1 MSINEATLLNK
12 VKKIV
17 GIQDEEWNAAGFSGG
32 ITRNLAKDILE
43 EYVRDLCVRYKYT
56 FLQGKYTSDNTD
68 KTRKLNVYND
78 DKAIIWED
86 NFLEYKWGKIGE
98 IELKI
103 KPLGD
108 IEALKW
114 TDSNAIR
121 YGYFEVIESKGL
133 LVVRLLTALSGS
145 VVTAVM
151 KKVPSFKFFP
161 KEFERMFI
169 YMLAEEL
176 TMLKQKNNDE
186 GARLAF
192 LEKLNRKE
200 EMVSQSWVEMAE
212 SETDV
217 VHLTPYSGKTFY
229 KSGRSTA
236 R

>member
-1 MSINEATLLNK
+1 MSINEATLLSK

-32 ITRNLAKDILE
+32 LTRNLAQDLLQ
-43 EYVRDLCVRYKYT
+43 EYVRDICVRYKYT
-56 FLQGKYTSDNTD
+56 FLQGKYTSDSTD
-68 KTRKLNVYND
+68 KTRKITIYND
-78 DKAIIWED
+78 DKALIWED
-86 NFLEYKWGKIGE
+86 NFLELKWAKIGST
-98 IELKI
+98 ELKV
-103 KPLGD
+103 KPLHD
-108 IEALKW
+108 IESLEW
-114 TDSNAIR
+114 TDDNGIR

-133 LVVRLLTALSGS
+133 LVIRLLTALSGA
-145 VVTAVM
+145 VVTAVI

-161 KEFERMFI
+161 KEFERLFI
-169 YMLAEEL
+169 YMLSEEL

-200 EMVSQSWVEMAE
+200 AMISQSWVEMAE

-217 VHLTPYSGKTFY
+217 VMLTPYSGKTFY
-229 KSGRSTA
+229 KSGRSIA